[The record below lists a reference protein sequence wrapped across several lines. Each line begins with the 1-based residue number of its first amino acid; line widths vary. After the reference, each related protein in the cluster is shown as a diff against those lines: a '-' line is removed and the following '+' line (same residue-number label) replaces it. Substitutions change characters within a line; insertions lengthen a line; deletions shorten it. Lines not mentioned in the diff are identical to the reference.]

1 MTSALFDPG
10 TAAPANRGEV
20 VVRVP
25 GSTSNL
31 GAGFDC
37 VGMAVDRWLEARVG
51 ATSRDDGVRITRS
64 GTLAAVTC
72 DPEDDLIW
80 RGFVAACVALRVRP
94 PASMS
99 FEVTSNIPVAR
110 GLGSS
115 AAAVVAGVTLANSL
129 LHGELDSAALIDIA
143 ASLEGHP
150 DNVAPATLGG
160 AVLSVRTT
168 GHHYACVPLAV
179 HPSLRFVFLV
189 PDFEV
194 RTSAARAALP
204 VELPFDTAVT
214 AISRSAAL
222 VAGLGS
228 GDRELLETALDDL
241 VHVPWRRSLV
251 AGYDHVTNAA
261 IAAGAFGATLSGSG
275 STIVAVC
282 VAEGAGEV
290 RDAALRAW
298 RLAGFNAEGFVT
310 SAELRGAVVSAS
322 PGK

>member
-1 MTSALFDPG
+1 MTTALSNEHVVTQARPDD
-10 TAAPANRGEV
+10 V

-37 VGMAVDRWLEARVG
+37 VGMAVDRWLEARFG
-51 ATSRDDGVRITRS
+51 RHSADAGVHMTRR
-64 GTLAAVTC
+64 GTLSAVAC
-72 DPEDDLIW
+72 DAVDDLVW
-80 RGFVAACVALRVRP
+80 RGFIAACVALRVTP
-94 PASMS
+94 PASVS
-99 FEVTSNIPVAR
+99 FDVTSDIPVAR

-115 AAAVVAGVTLANSL
+115 AAAVVAGAMLANAL
-129 LHGELDSAALIDIA
+129 VDGDLDAAGIIDIA

-150 DNVAPATLGG
+150 DNVAPAVVGG
-160 AVLSVRTT
+160 AVLSVRAT
-168 GHHYACVPLAV
+168 GHHYACVPLSV
-179 HPSLRFVFLV
+179 HQSLRFVFAV

-194 RTSAARAALP
+194 RTSLARAALP
-204 VELPFDTAVT
+204 AALPFETAVT
-214 AISRSAAL
+214 AISHSAAL

-228 GDRELLETALDDL
+228 GNPQLLSAALDDA

-282 VAEGAGEV
+282 DASIAADV
-290 RDAALRAW
+290 RDASLRAW
-298 RLAGFNAEGFVT
+298 RLAGIPAEAFVT
-310 SAELRGAVVSAS
+310 SAELRGATVSAPRS
-322 PGK
+322 R